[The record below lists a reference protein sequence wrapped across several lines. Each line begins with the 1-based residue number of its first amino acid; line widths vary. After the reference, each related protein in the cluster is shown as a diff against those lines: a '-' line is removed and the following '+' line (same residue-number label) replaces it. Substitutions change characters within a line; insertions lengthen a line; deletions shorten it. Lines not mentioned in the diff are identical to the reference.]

1 MTIHQFFIRQ
11 SQIDPERRVELE
23 GADARHMRLV
33 LRLTKDSRI
42 RLVDEMQNAY
52 LASVEQI
59 TAQTVVARVID
70 TLTDAPRRVCLT
82 IVQGIPKP
90 PKTDLIVQKLT
101 ELGVGNVVFA
111 PTEFTSYP
119 DAFKKVSARLDRLRK
134 IAEAAAKQCARRDI
148 PGVITYASLEEAMES
163 VPAGSLLLV
172 ANEKSPRAGLHDL
185 LARVSGE
192 CSIAVFIGP
201 EGGFSDE
208 EIRLLEGR
216 GASCFSLGRNIL
228 RTETAAL
235 IGAAIILY
243 ELGEI

>member
-1 MTIHQFFIRQ
+1 MH
-11 SQIDPERRVELE
+11 S
-23 GADARHMRLV
+23 
-33 LRLTKDSRI
+33 
-42 RLVDEMQNAY
+42 AY

-70 TLTDAPRRVCLT
+70 TLTDASPRACLT

-90 PKTDLIVQKLT
+90 PKADLIVQKLT
-101 ELGVGNVVFA
+101 ELGADNVVFA

-119 DAFKKVSARLDRLRK
+119 DAFEKMSARLDRLRK
-134 IAEAAAKQCARRDI
+134 ITKAAAKQCARRDI
-148 PGVITYASLEEAMES
+148 PRVITCASLEEAVET

-172 ANEKSPRAGLHDL
+172 ANEKSPRANLRDL
-185 LARVSGE
+185 LARASE
-192 CSIAVFIGP
+192 KCSIAAFIGP

-208 EIRLLEGR
+208 EIRLLEGKD
-216 GASCFSLGRNIL
+216 AACFSLGRNIL

-235 IGAAIILY
+235 IAAAIILY